1 MNLVK
6 WFRKNN
12 KKVMAVV
19 VIVIMIGFVG
29 GSYISQLSQ
38 RRSRL
43 HGTVAWFADNRKIT
57 DDDLSLARRE
67 LDVLRAL
74 RADVLLRN
82 QDLRGILLG
91 ELLFAEQQTS
101 PALINHIKQTI
112 RTYQYR
118 ISDKQINDIYRRSVP
133 SSIYWMLLKNEAQL
147 AGIRVPNEQAG
158 ELLGK
163 LIPQLFNGQ
172 TYSQRIGTLIDQ
184 YRLPQQQL
192 LTIFSQLLAVMQYAQ
207 LI

>member
-38 RRSRL
+38 RRSGRYE
-43 HGTVAWFADNRKIT
+43 TVAWFADNRKIKS
-57 DDDLSLARRE
+57 DDLSLARRE

-74 RADVLLRN
+74 QADVLLRN
-82 QDLRGILLG
+82 QDFRGIFLG

-112 RTYQYR
+112 RTYQ
-118 ISDKQINDIYRRSVP
+118 
-133 SSIYWMLLKNEAQL
+133 
-147 AGIRVPNEQAG
+147 
-158 ELLGK
+158 
-163 LIPQLFNGQ
+163 
-172 TYSQRIGTLIDQ
+172 
-184 YRLPQQQL
+184 
-192 LTIFSQLLAVMQYAQ
+192 
-207 LI
+207 